1 MGITVNLDKAK
12 ITLKDY
18 KSISEKQII
27 DILSRTGEDFVTDTR
42 NQIQSHAAMTYVD
55 KTTALRNSVCY
66 FLFKNG
72 ELIKSKT
79 DIHKSGSEAQKGI
92 ETSKRIA
99 QRFAN
104 FEGYRLLGVAGMN
117 YASFVES
124 KGYNVM
130 STQKYFAIINLQE
143 YFSYVD

>member
-1 MGITVNLDKAK
+1 MGVTVNMDKVK
-12 ITLKDY
+12 VTLEDY
-18 KSISEKQII
+18 KALTEKDIVS
-27 DILSRTGEDFVTDTR
+27 ILSRVGEEFVTEAR
-42 NQIQSHAAMTYVD
+42 NQIASHSAMTYLD
-55 KTTALRNSVCY
+55 QTTALRNSVCY

-72 ELIKSKT
+72 ELIESKT

-99 QRFAN
+99 QKFSN
-104 FEGYRLLGVAGMN
+104 FEGYRLIGVAGMN

-124 KGYNVM
+124 KGYNVI

-143 YFSYVD
+143 YFDAVK